1 MVCVVRA
8 CVCARMIACA
18 WGMCACV
25 CPCVCM
31 CVSLVL
37 RFLPELKTRL
47 RSFNEKTQLGDLFLT
62 HLPYFKAV
70 YTQYVSNYSNGT
82 LYIPTD
88 TDKAHRHNTHKT
100 TSHASPPPCFSALR
114 LMQLWRLCVSCGR

>member
-1 MVCVVRA
+1 MCVPVCV
-8 CVCARMIACA
+8 
-18 WGMCACV
+18 
-25 CPCVCM
+25 

-100 TSHASPPPCFSALR
+100 TSHASPLLASLPY
-114 LMQLWRLCVSCGR
+114 V